1 MTPYEELKG
10 LSKDVVA
17 AAWQQQCGHCRAVQ
31 ERVLMDILA
40 RAKDTEIGRRFHF
53 DQIKSI
59 ADYQRQV
66 PVMEYGDFQ
75 AAITAMADGQ
85 SDVLFSGVPKLFLQ
99 TSGTTGQPKLV
110 PESFLG
116 SGSSRPPTGL
126 SRYARPA
133 ADHRRAGP
141 AFGRRRTDRF
151 RFQRQRPQEQYA
163 AAHDLSVRDRP
174 SSG

>member
-59 ADYQRQV
+59 AD
-66 PVMEYGDFQ
+66 
-75 AAITAMADGQ
+75 
-85 SDVLFSGVPKLFLQ
+85 
-99 TSGTTGQPKLV
+99 
-110 PESFLG
+110 
-116 SGSSRPPTGL
+116 
-126 SRYARPA
+126 
-133 ADHRRAGP
+133 HRRAGP